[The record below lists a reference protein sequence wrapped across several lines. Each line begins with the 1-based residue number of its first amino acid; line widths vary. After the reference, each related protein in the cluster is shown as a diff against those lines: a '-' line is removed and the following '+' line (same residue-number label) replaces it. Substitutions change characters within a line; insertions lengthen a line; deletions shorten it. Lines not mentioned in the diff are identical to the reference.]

1 MFKKILIANRGEIA
15 VRITRTCKRMNI
27 KTVAVY
33 SQAGSR
39 SLHVREADESA
50 YLGGSRPEESY
61 LAKEKIID
69 AALSHGCQAIHPGY
83 GFLSENPEFVDMV
96 AKAGLVFIGP
106 PADVIRTL
114 GDKMTAKTFAEKLGI
129 PIKSGPK
136 KCITTFAE
144 ALKIA
149 EQIGFPLM
157 LRPARAG
164 GGRGIRVV
172 EYKSDLRSAVE
183 TCQNEARKAFGC
195 DDFFIERFIKRIRH
209 IEIQII
215 ADNYGN
221 VIHLGERECSIQR
234 RYQKI
239 IEESPS
245 TAVDDALRE
254 RMGAMACNLAR
265 EAGYRNAGTMEF
277 VLDDSDKSIYFLE
290 MNTRL
295 QVEHPVTEMVTRL
308 DLVELQLRIAAGEK
322 LPFRQN
328 DVIRTGWAIEARIC
342 AEDPARNFLPVTG
355 MITRYAAARIKNV
368 RIDSSIEAGSFVS
381 THYDSLLSKV
391 IAWGEKRKEAI
402 ESLVQ
407 ALNAYHIEGLIT
419 NIDFVNSVLNHPSF
433 IAGSLSTDFINEHY
447 DHGQMKQPP
456 SEEWLHYM
464 VMAATIIYHNR
475 QSLVHESLKP
485 MMAKV
490 GAPHASKNQVTY
502 MVKGEDVFFEL
513 RLLMNPAPRSW
524 TVMVDGRKYQVVTPE
539 FEFFRRRIKLRIDGK
554 TEFFHTKYKE
564 NNIWVA
570 YRGATRVL
578 GIYTP
583 LEWKLL
589 YHVPKPKKVPPE
601 DVIRCPMPG
610 MVVAILVNKGDR
622 IYRGQDLISIESM
635 KMETFVASPSDG
647 RIEKIHVTPGQAV
660 DSGDILIKL
669 QIDYM
674 PSEEE
679 LDIFYG

>member
-15 VRITRTCKRMNI
+15 VRIARTCKRMNI

-33 SQAGSR
+33 SQVGSR
-39 SLHVREADESA
+39 SLHVREADEA
-50 YLGGSRPEESY
+50 AFLGGSRPEESY

-69 AALSHGCQAIHPGY
+69 AAVSRGCQAIHPGY
-83 GFLSENPEFVDMV
+83 GFLSENAEFADMV
-96 AKAGLVFIGP
+96 SKAGLVFIGP
-106 PADVIRTL
+106 PANVITTL

-136 KCITTFAE
+136 GCLSSFTE
-144 ALKIA
+144 AVTIA
-149 EQIGFPLM
+149 QQIGFPLM

-172 EYKSDLRSAVE
+172 ESNADLRPAVE
-183 TCQNEARKAFGC
+183 ACQNEARKAFGN
-195 DDFFIERFIKRIRH
+195 DDFFMERFIKRIRH

-254 RMGAMACNLAR
+254 RMGEMACNLAR
-265 EAGYRNAGTMEF
+265 EAGYTNAGTVEF
-277 VLDDSDKSIYFLE
+277 ILDDSDKSVYFLE

-308 DLVELQLRIAAGEK
+308 DLVELQLRVAAGEK
-322 LPFRQN
+322 LPFRQK
-328 DVIRTGWAIEARIC
+328 DVIRTGWAVEARIC
-342 AEDPARNFLPVTG
+342 AEDPSRNFLPVTG
-355 MITRYAAARIKNV
+355 MITRYATARIRNV

-381 THYDSLLSKV
+381 THYDSLLAKV
-391 IAWGEKRKEAI
+391 IGWGETRKEAI

-419 NIDFVNSVLNHPSF
+419 NVDFVNAVLNHPSF
-433 IAGSLSTDFINEHY
+433 IAGDLSTDFIDEHF

-456 SEEWLHYM
+456 PEEWLHFM
-464 VMAATIIYHNR
+464 AIAATIIYHNR

-490 GAPHASKNQVTY
+490 GAPQQSKNQVSY

-513 RLLMNPAPRSW
+513 RLQMNPAPRSW

-554 TEFFHTKYKE
+554 TQFFHTKYKE

-570 YRGATRVL
+570 YRGTTRVL
-578 GIYTP
+578 GIYSP
-583 LEWKLL
+583 LEWKLF
-589 YHVPKPKKVPPE
+589 HHMPKPKKILPE
-601 DVIRCPMPG
+601 DVVRCPMPG
-610 MVVAILVNKGDR
+610 MVVAILVKKGDR
-622 IYRGQDLISIESM
+622 IYRGQDLVSIESM
-635 KMETFVASPSDG
+635 KMEIFVASPGDG
-647 RIEKIHVTPGQAV
+647 RIEKIHVVPGQAV
-660 DSGDILIKL
+660 ESGDILIKL
-669 QIDYM
+669 KIDSM
-674 PSEEE
+674 ASEEE

>member
-15 VRITRTCKRMNI
+15 VRIAGTCKRMNI

-33 SQAGSR
+33 SQVGSR
-39 SLHVREADESA
+39 SLHVREADEA
-50 YLGGSRPEESY
+50 AFLGGSRPEESY

-69 AALSHGCQAIHPGY
+69 AAVSHGCQAIHPGY
-83 GFLSENPEFVDMV
+83 GFLSENAEFADMV
-96 AKAGLVFIGP
+96 SKAGLVFIGP
-106 PADVIRTL
+106 PANVITTL

-136 KCITTFAE
+136 GCLSTFTE
-144 ALKIA
+144 AVTIA
-149 EQIGFPLM
+149 QQIGFPLM

-172 EYKSDLRSAVE
+172 ESKADLRPAVE
-183 TCQNEARKAFGC
+183 ACQNEARKAFGN
-195 DDFFIERFIKRIRH
+195 DDFFMERFIKRIRH

-254 RMGAMACNLAR
+254 RMGEMACNLAR
-265 EAGYRNAGTMEF
+265 EAGYTNAGTVEF
-277 VLDDSDKSIYFLE
+277 ILDDSDKSVYFLE

-295 QVEHPVTEMVTRL
+295 QVEHPVTEMVTQL

-322 LPFRQN
+322 LPFRQK
-328 DVIRTGWAIEARIC
+328 DVIRTGWAVEARIC
-342 AEDPARNFLPVTG
+342 AEDPSRNFLPVTG
-355 MITRYAAARIKNV
+355 MITRYSTARIRNV

-381 THYDSLLSKV
+381 THYDSLLAKV
-391 IAWGEKRKEAI
+391 IGWGETRKEAI

-419 NIDFVNSVLNHPSF
+419 NVDFVNAVLNHPSF
-433 IAGSLSTDFINEHY
+433 IAGDLSTDFIDEHF

-456 SEEWLHYM
+456 PEEWLHFM
-464 VMAATIIYHNR
+464 AIAATIIYHNR

-490 GAPHASKNQVTY
+490 GAPHHSKNQVIY

-513 RLLMNPAPRSW
+513 RLQMNPAPRSW
-524 TVMVDGRKYQVVTPE
+524 TVMVDGRKYQIVTPE
-539 FEFFRRRIKLRIDGK
+539 FEFYRRRIKLRIDGK

-570 YRGATRVL
+570 YRGATRIL
-578 GIYTP
+578 GIYSP
-583 LEWKLL
+583 LEWKLF
-589 YHVPKPKKVPPE
+589 YHMPKPKKVLPE
-601 DVIRCPMPG
+601 DVVRCPMPG
-610 MVVAILVNKGDR
+610 MVVAILVKKGDR
-622 IYRGQDLISIESM
+622 IYRGQDLVSIESM
-635 KMETFVASPSDG
+635 KMEIFVASPGDG
-647 RIEKIHVTPGQAV
+647 RIEKIHVVPGQAV
-660 DSGDILIKL
+660 ETGDILIKL
-669 QIDYM
+669 RIDAAT
-674 PSEEE
+674 SEEE

>member
-15 VRITRTCKRMNI
+15 VRIARTCRRMNI

-33 SQAGSR
+33 SQVGSR

-50 YLGGSRPEESY
+50 FLGGSRPEESY

-83 GFLSENPEFVDMV
+83 GFLSENAEFADMV
-96 AKAGLVFIGP
+96 SQAGLVFIGP
-106 PADVIRTL
+106 PANVITTL

-136 KCITTFAE
+136 GCLSSFTE
-144 ALKIA
+144 AVTIA
-149 EQIGFPLM
+149 QQIGFPLM

-172 EYKSDLRSAVE
+172 ESKADLRPAVE
-183 TCQNEARKAFGC
+183 ACQNEAQKAFGN
-195 DDFFIERFIKRIRH
+195 DDFFMERFIKRIRH

-254 RMGAMACNLAR
+254 RMGEMACNLAR
-265 EAGYRNAGTMEF
+265 EAGYTNAGTVEF
-277 VLDDSDKSIYFLE
+277 ILDDSDKSVYFLE

-308 DLVELQLRIAAGEK
+308 DLVELQLRVAAGER
-322 LPFRQN
+322 LPFRQK

-342 AEDPARNFLPVTG
+342 AEDPSRNFLPVTG
-355 MITRYAAARIKNV
+355 MITRYATARIRNV

-381 THYDSLLSKV
+381 THYDSLLAKV
-391 IAWGEKRKEAI
+391 IGWGETRKEAI

-419 NIDFVNSVLNHPSF
+419 NVDFVNAVLNHPSF
-433 IAGSLSTDFINEHY
+433 IAGDLSTDFIDEHF

-456 SEEWLHYM
+456 PEEWLHFM
-464 VMAATIIYHNR
+464 AIAATIIYHNR

-490 GAPHASKNQVTY
+490 GAPHQSKNQVSY

-513 RLLMNPAPRSW
+513 RLQMNPAPRSW
-524 TVMVDGRKYQVVTPE
+524 TVMVDGSKYQIVTPE
-539 FEFFRRRIKLRIDGK
+539 FEFYRRRIKLRIDGE
-554 TEFFHTKYKE
+554 TQFFHTKYKE

-578 GIYTP
+578 GIFSP
-583 LEWKLL
+583 LEWKLF
-589 YHVPKPKKVPPE
+589 HHMPKPKKVFPE
-601 DVIRCPMPG
+601 DVVRCPMPG
-610 MVVAILVNKGDR
+610 MVVAVLVKKGDR
-622 IYRGQDLISIESM
+622 IYQGQDLVSIESM
-635 KMETFVASPSDG
+635 KMEIFVASPGDG
-647 RIEKIHVTPGQAV
+647 RIEKIHVVPGQAV
-660 DSGDILIKL
+660 ETGDILIKL
-669 QIDYM
+669 RIDAM
-674 PSEEE
+674 ASEEE

>member
-15 VRITRTCKRMNI
+15 VRIARTCKRMNI

-33 SQAGSR
+33 SQVGSR
-39 SLHVREADESA
+39 SLHVREADEA
-50 YLGGSRPEESY
+50 AFLGGSRPEESY

-69 AALSHGCQAIHPGY
+69 AAVSHDCQAIHPGY
-83 GFLSENPEFVDMV
+83 GFLSENAEFVDMV
-96 AKAGLVFIGP
+96 SKAGLVFIGP
-106 PADVIRTL
+106 TASAIATL

-136 KCITTFAE
+136 GCLSSFTE
-144 ALKIA
+144 AVTIA
-149 EQIGFPLM
+149 QQIGFPLM

-172 EYKSDLRSAVE
+172 ESKADLRPAVE
-183 TCQNEARKAFGC
+183 ACQNETRKAFGC
-195 DDFFIERFIKRIRH
+195 DDFFMERFIKRIRH

-254 RMGAMACNLAR
+254 SMGEMACNLAR
-265 EAGYRNAGTMEF
+265 EAGYTNAGTVEF
-277 VLDDSDKSIYFLE
+277 ILDDSDKSVYFLE

-308 DLVELQLRIAAGEK
+308 DLVELQLRVAAGEK
-322 LPFRQN
+322 LPFRQK

-342 AEDPARNFLPVTG
+342 AEDPSRNFLPVTG
-355 MITRYAAARIKNV
+355 MITRYATARIRNV

-381 THYDSLLSKV
+381 THYDSLLAKV
-391 IAWGEKRKEAI
+391 IGWGETRKEAI

-419 NIDFVNSVLNHPSF
+419 NVDFVNAVLNHPSF
-433 IAGSLSTDFINEHY
+433 IAGDLSTDFIDEHF

-456 SEEWLHYM
+456 PEEWLHFM
-464 VMAATIIYHNR
+464 AIAATIIYHNR

-490 GAPHASKNQVTY
+490 GAPHQSKNQVSY

-513 RLLMNPAPRSW
+513 RLQMNPAPRSW
-524 TVMVDGRKYQVVTPE
+524 TVMVDGRKYQIVTPE
-539 FEFFRRRIKLRIDGK
+539 FEFYRRRIKLRIDGK
-554 TEFFHTKYKE
+554 TQFFHTKYKE

-570 YRGATRVL
+570 YRGTTRVL
-578 GIYTP
+578 GIYSP
-583 LEWKLL
+583 LEWKLF
-589 YHVPKPKKVPPE
+589 HHMPKPKKVLPE
-601 DVIRCPMPG
+601 DVVRCPMPG
-610 MVVAILVNKGDR
+610 MVVAILVKKGDR
-622 IYRGQDLISIESM
+622 IYRGQDLVSIESM
-635 KMETFVASPSDG
+635 KMEIFVASPGDG
-647 RIEKIHVTPGQAV
+647 RIEKIHVVPGHAV
-660 DSGDILIKL
+660 ETGDILIKL
-669 QIDYM
+669 RIDAM
-674 PSEEE
+674 ASEED

>member
-15 VRITRTCKRMNI
+15 VRIARTCKRMNI

-33 SQAGSR
+33 SQAGTR

-50 YLGGSRPEESY
+50 FLGGSRPEESY

-69 AALSHGCQAIHPGY
+69 AALSHGCDAIHPGY
-83 GFLSENPEFVDMV
+83 GFLSENAEFVDMV
-96 AKAGLVFIGP
+96 SQAGLVFIGP

-136 KCITTFAE
+136 ECISMFDE
-144 ALKIA
+144 AARIA
-149 EQIGFPLM
+149 EQIGYPLM

-172 EYKSDLRSAVE
+172 ESKVDLRPAVDA
-183 TCQNEARKAFGC
+183 CQNEARKAFGS
-195 DDFFIERFIKRIRH
+195 DDFFMERFIKRIRH

-221 VIHLGERECSIQR
+221 VVHLGERECSIQR

-239 IEESPS
+239 IEETPS
-245 TAVDDALRE
+245 TAVDNALRE

-265 EAGYRNAGTMEF
+265 EAGYKNAGTVEF
-277 VLDDSDKSIYFLE
+277 ILDDSDKSVFFLE

-308 DLVELQLRIAAGEK
+308 DLVELQLRIAEGEK
-322 LPFRQN
+322 LPFRQK
-328 DVIRTGWAIEARIC
+328 DVVRTGWAIEARIC
-342 AEDPARNFLPVTG
+342 AEDPARTFLPVTG
-355 MITRYAAARIKNV
+355 MITRYATANIKNV
-368 RIDSSIEAGSFVS
+368 RIDSSVEAGSFVS
-381 THYDSLLSKV
+381 THYDSLLAKV
-391 IAWGEKRKEAI
+391 IGWGETRQDAL
-402 ESLVQ
+402 ESLTQ
-407 ALNAYHIEGLIT
+407 ALNAYHMEGLIT
-419 NIDFVNSVLNHPSF
+419 NVDFVNAVLNHPSF
-433 IAGSLSTDFINEHY
+433 IAGDLSTDFIDEHFE
-447 DHGQMKQPP
+447 HGQMKLPP
-456 SEEWLHYM
+456 PEEWLQYM
-464 VMAATIIYHNR
+464 ATAVTLVYHNR

-490 GAPHASKNQVTY
+490 GAPHHLKDEFIY
-502 MVKGEDVFFEL
+502 MVKGEEDFFEL
-513 RLLMNPAPRSW
+513 RLLRDLAPRSW
-524 TVMVDGRKYQVVTPE
+524 TVMVNGNKYQVSTPE
-539 FEFFRRRIKLRIDGK
+539 FEFYRRRLKLKVDGK
-554 TEFFHTKYKE
+554 TQFFHMRYKE
-564 NNIWVA
+564 NKIWVA
-570 YRGATRVL
+570 FRGVTRVY
-578 GIYTP
+578 GIYSP
-583 LEWKLL
+583 LEWKLF
-589 YHVPKPKKVPPE
+589 HHMPKPKTLPPE
-601 DVIRCPMPG
+601 DVVRCPMPG
-610 MVVAILVNKGDR
+610 MVVAILVRAGER
-622 IYRGQDLISIESM
+622 IYRGQDLVSIESM

-647 RIEKIHVTPGQAV
+647 RIEKIHVEPGQAV

-669 QIDYM
+669 KIDYM

>member
-1 MFKKILIANRGEIA
+1 MFRKILIANRGEIA
-15 VRITRTCKRMNI
+15 VRIARTCKRMNI

-33 SQAGSR
+33 SQIGSR
-39 SLHVREADESA
+39 SLHVREADEAA

-61 LAKEKIID
+61 LAKEKVID
-69 AALSHGCQAIHPGY
+69 AALSHRCQAIHPGY
-83 GFLSENPEFVDMV
+83 GFLSENAEFAEMV
-96 AKAGLVFIGP
+96 SKAGLAFIGP

-136 KCITTFAE
+136 ECLTSLTE
-144 ALKIA
+144 AVSIA
-149 EQIGFPLM
+149 QQIGFPLM

-183 TCQNEARKAFGC
+183 ACQNEARKAFGS
-195 DDFFIERFIKRIRH
+195 DEFFLERFIKRIRH

-221 VIHLGERECSIQR
+221 VVHLGERECSIQR

-245 TAVDDALRE
+245 TAVDEALRE
-254 RMGAMACNLAR
+254 RMGEMACNLAR
-265 EAGYRNAGTMEF
+265 EAGYTNAGTVEF
-277 VLDDSDKSIYFLE
+277 ILDDSDKSVYFLE

-295 QVEHPVTEMVTRL
+295 QVEHPVTEMVTHL

-322 LPFRQN
+322 LPFRQK

-342 AEDPARNFLPVTG
+342 AEDPSRNFLPVTG
-355 MITRYAAARIKNV
+355 MITRYATARIRNV

-381 THYDSLLSKV
+381 THYDSLLAKV
-391 IAWGEKRKEAI
+391 IAWGETRKEAI
-402 ESLVQ
+402 EALVQ

-419 NIDFVNSVLNHPSF
+419 NVDFVNSVLNHPSF
-433 IAGSLSTDFINEHY
+433 IAGDLSTDFIDEHY
-447 DHGQMKQPP
+447 EHGQMNLPTP
-456 SEEWLHYM
+456 EEWLHYM
-464 VMAATIIYHNR
+464 AMAATIIYHNR
-475 QSLVHESLKP
+475 QSLVLESLKP

-490 GAPHASKNQVTY
+490 GAPHHSKDQFTY
-502 MVKGEDVFFEL
+502 MVKGDGVVFEL
-513 RLLMNPAPRSW
+513 RLSMNPAPRSW
-524 TVMVDGRKYQVVTPE
+524 TVMVDGRKYQIVTPE
-539 FEFFRRRIKLRIDGK
+539 FEFYRRRIKLRIDGK
-554 TEFFHTKYKE
+554 PQFFHTKYKE

-578 GIYTP
+578 GIYSS

-589 YHVPKPKKVPPE
+589 YHVPKPKKVLPE

-610 MVVAILVNKGDR
+610 MVVSILVKNGDR
-622 IYRGQDLISIESM
+622 IYRGQDLVSIESM
-635 KMETFVASPSDG
+635 KMESFVASSSDG
-647 RIEKIHVTPGQAV
+647 QIEKLYVVTGQAV
-660 DSGDILIKL
+660 ETGDILIKL
-669 QIDYM
+669 KIDSVT
-674 PSEEE
+674 SEEE